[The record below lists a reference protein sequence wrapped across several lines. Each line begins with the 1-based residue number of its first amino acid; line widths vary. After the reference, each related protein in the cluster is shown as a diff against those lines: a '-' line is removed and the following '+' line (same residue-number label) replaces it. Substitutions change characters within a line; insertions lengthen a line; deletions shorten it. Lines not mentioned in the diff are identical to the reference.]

1 MIEFVAYIAL
11 FQISVKG
18 WLEETT
24 QPMVDGIVRAIVQ
37 AHNNMRRG
45 TLTTNVGELLDA
57 NINRSPKAYLLNPEQ
72 ERAQYNHNV
81 DKDMTLL
88 GFHDDDDGSNS
99 PMGFINWYDHTMS
112 CIIDSS
118 MNHLSHCLW
127 IGLPFMAHQSMQ
139 ATNW

>member
-45 TLTTNVGELLDA
+45 TLTTNTGELLDA

-88 GFHDDDDGSNS
+88 GFHDDNDDGSNS

-112 CIIDSS
+112 CIINES
-118 MNHLSHCLW
+118 LICLW
-127 IGLPFMAHQSMQ
+127 IGLLFMAHQSMQ